1 MHLNLLLL
9 GISFKPCLSHG
20 KTIKMSL
27 EDMIIHTMIKEKNEN
42 WDKVEKAKEI
52 NSKANLI

>member
-1 MHLNLLLL
+1 M

>member
-1 MHLNLLLL
+1 
-9 GISFKPCLSHG
+9 
-20 KTIKMSL
+20 
-27 EDMIIHTMIKEKNEN
+27 MIIHTMIKEKNEN